1 MFFKKLTSA
10 FFNSLNGL
18 RLTWTMELAFRLEIF
33 GCLLILPFLYWV
45 EGTRINKMF
54 VIFSLILLLIVELIN
69 TAIEKA
75 NDALKKTNDPLIKF
89 SKDAA
94 SASVFLTACF
104 VGLSLLNLLFN

>member
-1 MFFKKLTSA
+1 MFITKLISA

-18 RLTWTMELAFRLEIF
+18 KLTWAMEMAFRIEVF
-33 GCLLILPFLYWV
+33 VCLLILPFLYWV
-45 EGTRINKMF
+45 EGTRINKML
-54 VIFSLILLLIVELIN
+54 VIFSLLLVLIVELIN

-94 SASVFLTACF
+94 SASVFLSACF
-104 VGLSLLNLLFN
+104 VGLCLLNLLFN